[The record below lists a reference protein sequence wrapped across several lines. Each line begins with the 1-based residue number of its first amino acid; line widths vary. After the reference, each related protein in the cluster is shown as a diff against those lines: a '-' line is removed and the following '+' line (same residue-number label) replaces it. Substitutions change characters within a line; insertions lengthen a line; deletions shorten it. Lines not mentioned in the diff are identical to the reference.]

1 MEDCLPRDD
10 LDRPRRV
17 RRILGGDFYYP
28 LRKEG
33 SSSYPPTRLFVGF
46 GFNSESLQI
55 PLAALQATL
64 HPSNPHPSL

>member
-46 GFNSESLQI
+46 GFN
-55 PLAALQATL
+55 
-64 HPSNPHPSL
+64 